1 MIIYVESR
9 ELQSQVT
16 KKGKIG
22 KEKIQVSNLNMI
34 GILNLKD
41 A

>member
-1 MIIYVESR
+1 MRVAVS
-9 ELQSQVT
+9 
-16 KKGKIG
+16 KKGNIG

-41 A
+41 GERNERL